1 VPKDITA
8 EQRILHEQWI
18 FNSILSA
25 SAFGVAV
32 LIALYFIG
40 REIVMPPRHVSLDE
54 ALLQKEENENIEFKP
69 ALNGDFGNRDLRLE
83 ALKTIAAFMNTSG
96 GTLFIGVL
104 NDGTVCG
111 IDDNLKRFDGSRD
124 GFRCHLGNLIT
135 DRIGAD
141 CVMCVRDYFEE
152 KDGRIVYIIA
162 VEKSLKPAF
171 VKWDSDNLFFVRQG
185 SRTIDLDAK
194 ETARW
199 LGLFV

>member
-1 VPKDITA
+1 
-8 EQRILHEQWI
+8 
-18 FNSILSA
+18 
-25 SAFGVAV
+25 
-32 LIALYFIG
+32 
-40 REIVMPPRHVSLDE
+40 
-54 ALLQKEENENIEFKP
+54 
-69 ALNGDFGNRDLRLE
+69 
-83 ALKTIAAFMNTSG
+83 MNTSG

-111 IDDNLKRFDGSRD
+111 IDDNLKRFDGARD
-124 GFRCHLGNLIT
+124 GFRRHLGNLIT

-141 CVMCVRDYFEE
+141 CTMCVRDYFEE

-199 LGLFV
+199 LGLSV